1 MSYLYTDDFDGKEG
15 CAVHVAGV
23 ADLFT
28 DHGQREEGEVG
39 EGGEGPGEGPLLWE
53 GVKYEIISVLIVELI
68 KFKWIG
74 RQLGHTIFFL
84 SL

>member
-1 MSYLYTDDFDGKEG
+1 MSYLYTDDFDGEEG

-39 EGGEGPGEGPLLWE
+39 EGGEGPGEGPLL
-53 GVKYEIISVLIVELI
+53 
-68 KFKWIG
+68 
-74 RQLGHTIFFL
+74 
-84 SL
+84 